1 MFTRLNTI
9 TNMADNQIPNEITI
23 GVYYYFDEEGK
34 PHFDVEEMQ
43 REFEQMLINL
53 EKLSE
58 KY

>member
-1 MFTRLNTI
+1 
-9 TNMADNQIPNEITI
+9 MADNQIPNEITI